1 MPTPV
6 SPVDP
11 AVRWSDA
18 VLDAARLRGDALGD
32 ATVSSVFA
40 TGQTAAV
47 SNLLGTLMRND
58 QAAPAALPAVVRD
71 YLAQTSSIA
80 AHHPDTVARGQRVF
94 AEHGPEILMLLCCY
108 SLPSSYAARK
118 GVQVLH
124 QTAYLAKRPN
134 RRLFE
139 TAQMIV
145 DVLSPNGLDA
155 GGRGVRTAQKVRL
168 MHAAIRHLILTNPQ
182 AAWDR
187 QALGMPINQEDL
199 LGTLMTFTWLIIDG
213 LLKQQIAI
221 SPADQAALL
230 DTWLSVGELMG
241 IEPALLPRTVADAQA
256 LTAIIERR
264 QVAPSPEGQEM
275 MAALLAM
282 MADNVPPEFRT
293 VPSSLI
299 REFLP
304 ADVATFLGVPNH
316 VFERELMGMLERLV
330 HPLGIFADREAQRH
344 GVIRAFSVHLLRAM
358 TTLEMDG
365 QRARFALPD
374 SLTQAWQLAPADSEE
389 SFWRKLAER
398 RPSAS

>member
-11 AVRWSDA
+11 SARWSDA
-18 VLDAARLRGDALGD
+18 VLDAARTRGDALADG
-32 ATVSSVFA
+32 TVAALFA

-47 SNLLGTLMRND
+47 SNLMATLMRND
-58 QAAPAALPAVVRD
+58 QAAPAALPPVVQE
-71 YLAQTSSIA
+71 YLAQTSQLA
-80 AHHPDTVARGQRVF
+80 AHHPESVTRGQRVF

-124 QTAYLAKRPN
+124 KTAYLAKRPN

-145 DVLSPNGLDA
+145 DVLSPRGLDA

-168 MHAAIRHLILTNPQ
+168 MHAAVRHLILADTQTPWP
-182 AAWDR
+182 APEW
-187 QALGMPINQEDL
+187 GTPINQEDL

-213 LLKQQIAI
+213 LDRQKIAI
-221 SPADQAALL
+221 TAEDQQAYL
-230 DTWLSVGELMG
+230 DTWLSIGEVMG
-241 IEPALLPRTVADAQA
+241 IEPALLPRTVADAKA

-264 QVAPSPEGQEM
+264 QVAPSPEGREM
-275 MAALLAM
+275 MAALLGM
-282 MADNVPPEFRT
+282 MNDNVPEGFRT
-293 VPSSLI
+293 LPSSLL

-304 ADVATFLGVPNH
+304 QDVATFLGVPNH
-316 VFERELMGMLERLV
+316 IFERELISLVERLV
-330 HPLGIFADREAQRH
+330 HPLEAFADQAARRR

-358 TTLEMDG
+358 TALELDG
-365 QRARFALPD
+365 RARFALPETL
-374 SLTQAWQLAPADSEE
+374 SQAWHLAPADSEA

-398 RPSAS
+398 RPAYRL

>member
-1 MPTPV
+1 MPIPDSLV
-6 SPVDP
+6 APD
-11 AVRWSDA
+11 VRWSDA
-18 VLDAARLRGDALGD
+18 ALDAARLRGDALAD
-32 ATVSSVFA
+32 ATVAAVFA

-47 SNLLGTLMRND
+47 SALLGTLMRND
-58 QAAPAALPAVVRD
+58 QAAPAALPAAVQD
-71 YLAQTSSIA
+71 YLAQTSSLA
-80 AHHPDTVARGQRVF
+80 AHEPGTVARGQRVF

-145 DVLSPNGLDA
+145 DVLSPGGLDT

-168 MHAAIRHLILTNPQ
+168 MHAAIRHLILADPRRS
-182 AAWDR
+182 WPVPE
-187 QALGMPINQEDL
+187 LGMPINQEDL

-213 LLKQQIAI
+213 LLKQNIAL
-221 SPADQAALL
+221 SADDQAAYL
-230 DTWLSVGELMG
+230 DTWLAVGALMG
-241 IEPALLPRTVADAQA
+241 IEPALLPRTVAEAKA

-264 QVAPSPEGQEM
+264 QVAPSPEGSEM
-275 MAALLAM
+275 MAALLGM
-282 MADNVPPEFRT
+282 MNDNVPDGFRT
-293 VPSSLI
+293 LPSSMI

-316 VFERELMGMLERLV
+316 FFEREAIALVERLI
-330 HPLGIFADREAQRH
+330 HPLEAFADQESRRH

-358 TTLEMDG
+358 TAVELDG
-365 QRARFALPD
+365 ERARFALPD
-374 SLTQAWQLAPADSEE
+374 ALTEAWQVAPADSEE

-398 RPSAS
+398 RPSVS

>member
-1 MPTPV
+1 MST
-6 SPVDP
+6 SPAHVDP
-11 AVRWSDA
+11 AVRWSEA
-18 VLDAARLRGDALGD
+18 VLDAARTRGDALAD
-32 ATVSSVFA
+32 ATVAALFA
-40 TGQTAAV
+40 DGQTVAV

-58 QAAPAALPAVVRD
+58 QAVPAELPAAVRD
-71 YLAQTSSIA
+71 YLVQTSNLA

-118 GVQVLH
+118 GVAVLH

-145 DVLSPNGLDA
+145 DVLSPRGLDA

-168 MHAAIRHLILTNPQ
+168 MHAAIRHLILTNPH
-182 AAWDR
+182 ATWDR
-187 QALGMPINQEDL
+187 QDLGTPINQEDL
-199 LGTLMTFTWLIIDG
+199 LGTLMTFSWIILDG
-213 LLKQQIAI
+213 LRRQKIRL
-221 SPADQAALL
+221 SPEDEQAYL
-230 DTWLSVGELMG
+230 DTWLSIGELMG
-241 IEPALLPRTVADAQA
+241 IEPALLPGTVAESAA

-264 QVAPSPEGQEM
+264 QVAPSPAGTEM
-275 MAALLAM
+275 MAALLDM
-282 MADNVPPEFRT
+282 MANNVPREFRT
-293 VPSSLI
+293 VPSSLL

-304 ADVATFLGVPNH
+304 PDVATFLGVPNH
-316 VFERELMGMLERLV
+316 VFELELVSLVERLI
-330 HPLGIFADREAQRH
+330 HPLEMFADREAQRH

-358 TTLEMDG
+358 TTLDLDG

-374 SLTQAWQLAPADSEE
+374 SLQEAWHLAPADSEE